1 MDLAR
6 YSIRHPVNVWLLV
19 LTCLVGG
26 LFAYFNMER
35 LENPEFT
42 IKQAIVTTVYPG
54 ASAEEV
60 ETEVS
65 DALESAVQQMAQ
77 LKEVRTKSA
86 AGYSEMRVEIRDSFR
101 SEDIPQIWD
110 ELRRKVND
118 AQGQLPPGAQPST
131 VNDDFSDVYGIY
143 YALTGDGL
151 SRNELNE
158 VAKDLRR
165 GLITVDGVGQVE
177 IAGAVDEQFVISI
190 PQARLA
196 ALRIPPQE
204 VAAALRDANREL
216 YAGGLRSGDLF
227 LRVSPTGA
235 YDSIEAIR
243 QLPVGRGESRVVLG
257 DIATVTREPAER
269 PDQLIRWD
277 GKEAITLGIAGLA
290 SVNIVDVGANVDR
303 ALKRFKNRI
312 PLGVELHPIYDQPQ
326 VVDAAVSGFALNV
339 AESLAIVIATLCLVM
354 GWRAG
359 VIVGAILL
367 LTVGGTLLAMYMLG
381 LELERVSLAALIIAM
396 GMLVDNAVVIC
407 DGMQVRLRQGMPA
420 LRAASESVRLTQWS
434 LLGATIIGILAFA
447 GIGLSQDA
455 TGEFMFSLFMVILIS
470 LLLSWVL
477 AVSVV
482 PLFGY
487 HWLASS
493 DQRREQDGEDQGEER
508 VSGQKAAHSPYQGR
522 LYDRFRA
529 IVGWS
534 LAHRR
539 LTVGAAALLTVLCM
553 LGFGFLPQS
562 FFPPSSTPMAFID
575 IETRQGSDIRATS
588 DAVARVEDYVR
599 KRFPEIQHRV
609 SFVGRGASR
618 FVLTYVP
625 ETPDPSYGQVIVLVE
640 KAETLE
646 DILARFNTEAPQRFP
661 DLQLHGERMVFGSN
675 PEARIEARFSGP
687 SAEVLRRLS
696 TQARRIMEADGG
708 LMNVRDDWQREIVLR
723 PQLDLRR
730 MADAGMTRQDV
741 AQALAIATAGVQV
754 SVLHQD
760 DERRPLMLR
769 APDDE
774 RADADELL
782 RRLVWSTGA
791 QRYVPLAQVADG
803 VQAVQ
808 QEAVIHRR
816 DRQRTL
822 AVRSEPAVGLQTNE
836 AHMRIKEKIEAIA
849 PPPGYS
855 MQWGGE
861 YEESRNAQTA
871 LMSTLALPYL
881 GMLLVTVLLFA
892 RVRQPVVIWLVVPMA
907 ICGVTVGLA
916 ISGQP
921 FGFVA
926 LLGLLSLT
934 GLLIKNAIVLVQEID
949 RQIGEGVPRR
959 TAVVEAT
966 ISRLV
971 PVSMAAGTTVLGMA
985 PLLFDALFASMAVTI
1000 MGGLAFATVLTLVV
1014 VPCLYALFFRV
1025 RSDEAAEPRV

>member
-1 MDLAR
+1 MDIAR

-19 LTCLVGG
+19 LVCLVGG
-26 LFAYFNMER
+26 LFAYFNIER
-35 LENPEFT
+35 LEDPEFT
-42 IKQAIVTTVYPG
+42 IKEAIVTTIYPG

-65 DALESAVQQMAQ
+65 DVLEGAVQQMAQ
-77 LKEVRTKSA
+77 LKEVRTQSM
-86 AGYSEMRVEIRDSFR
+86 AGYSEMRIEIRDSFR

-110 ELRRKVND
+110 ELRRKIND

-151 SRNELNE
+151 TRSELNE

-196 ALRIPPQE
+196 ALRIAPE
-204 VAAALRDANREL
+204 EIAGAIGDADREL

-257 DIATVTREPAER
+257 DIATVSREPVER
-269 PDQLIRWD
+269 PNQLIRWD
-277 GKEAITLGIAGLA
+277 GREAITIGIAGLP

-303 ALKRFKNRI
+303 ALKQFEGRI
-312 PLGVELHPIYDQPQ
+312 PLGVELHPIYQQPQ
-326 VVDAAVSGFALNV
+326 VVDEAVSGFALNV
-339 AESLAIVIATLCLVM
+339 GESLAIVIAVLCLVM

-359 VIVGAILL
+359 VIIGAILL

-407 DGMQVRLRQGMPA
+407 DGMQVRLRQGMSA

-447 GIGLSQDA
+447 GIGLSQDT

-487 HWLASS
+487 RWLVTG
-493 DQRREQDGEDQGEER
+493 DQRREDGDGDGDGEDRDGGAE
-508 VSGQKAAHSPYQGR
+508 SPYQGR
-522 LYDRFRA
+522 IYDRFRG
-529 IVGWS
+529 IVGRS
-534 LAHRR
+534 LAHRG
-539 LTVGAAALLTVLCM
+539 LTVGAAALLTVLCVV
-553 LGFGFLPQS
+553 GFGFLPQS

-575 IETRQGSDIRATS
+575 VETRQGSDIRATS
-588 DAVARVEDYVR
+588 DALARVEDYVR
-599 KRFPEIQHRV
+599 ETFPEIQHRV
-609 SFVGRGASR
+609 SFVGQGASR
-618 FVLTYVP
+618 FMLTYAP
-625 ETPDPSYGQVIVLVE
+625 ETPEPSYGQIIVLVE
-640 KAETLE
+640 EADVLE
-646 DILARFNTEAPQRFP
+646 DILDRFNTEAPERFP
-661 DLQLHGERMVFGSN
+661 DLQLHGERVVFGSN
-675 PEARIEARFSGP
+675 PEARVEARFSGP
-687 SAEVLRRLS
+687 SYEELRRLS
-696 TQARRIMEADGG
+696 AQAQRIMKADGG
-708 LMNVRDDWQREIVLR
+708 LVNVRDDWRQREIVLR

-730 MADAGMTRQDV
+730 MADAGMSRQDV
-741 AQALAIATAGVQV
+741 AQALAMATAGVQV
-754 SVLHQD
+754 SVLRD
-760 DERRPLMLR
+760 GDEQRPLMLR
-769 APDDE
+769 APDAE
-774 RADADELL
+774 RADADELP
-782 RRLVWSTGA
+782 RRLVWSSGA

-803 VQAVQ
+803 VEAVQ
-808 QEAVIHRR
+808 QEALIHRR
-816 DRQRTL
+816 DRERTI
-822 AVRSEPAVGLQTNE
+822 AVRGEPAVGLQANE
-836 AHMRIKEKIEAIA
+836 AHRRIKEEIEAMQL
-849 PPPGYS
+849 PPGYS

-861 YEESRNAQTA
+861 YEESGDAQSA

-907 ICGVTVGLA
+907 ICGVTIGLA
-916 ISGQP
+916 VSGQP

-934 GLLIKNAIVLVQEID
+934 GLLLKNAIVLVEEID
-949 RQIGEGVPRR
+949 RQIDEGVPRH

-966 ISRLV
+966 TSRLV
-971 PVSMAAGTTVLGMA
+971 PVTMAAGTTVLGMV

-1025 RSDEAAEPRV
+1025 HGDETAEARA